1 MQPDEQFILPASL
14 DLTGAETL
22 QSAMQAL
29 ICQDAPLTIDA
40 SLVERAGT
48 PGLQVL
54 VASAAAARLRG
65 LPFNLATP
73 SAALLAAARDLGLA
87 AALGLEPV

>member
-48 PGLQVL
+48 P
-54 VASAAAARLRG
+54 A
-65 LPFNLATP
+65 
-73 SAALLAAARDLGLA
+73 
-87 AALGLEPV
+87 